1 MNLRPFL
8 IFTSIT
14 IVFLIV
20 FSPQVSIATPTQ
32 CGIHKKDGWRCAKDN
47 YQADTI
53 RIGNESTRPVTFK
66 VGIWTSTCGKKGSE
80 ISNQSFSVGVS
91 RPIVLIPLTGAN
103 ANQCVEMFVYDCSPD
118 VCTKVLSAHPL

>member
-1 MNLRPFL
+1 MKLRLFW

-14 IVFLIV
+14 LVFSIV
-20 FSPQVSIATPTQ
+20 FSPHPVIATPTQ
-32 CGIHKKDGWRCAKDN
+32 CGIYKNDGWRCAKDN

-80 ISNQSFSVGVS
+80 IANQSLSVKS
-91 RPIVLIPLTGAN
+91 RQFVAIPLIGAK

-118 VCTKVLSAHPL
+118 VCTKVLSAHTL